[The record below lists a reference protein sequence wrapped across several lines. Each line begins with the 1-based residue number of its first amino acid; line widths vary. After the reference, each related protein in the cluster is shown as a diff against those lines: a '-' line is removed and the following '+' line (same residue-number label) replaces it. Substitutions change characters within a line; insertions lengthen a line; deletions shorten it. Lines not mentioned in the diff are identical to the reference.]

1 MAVASGALRHEMEAF
16 IASLG
21 LNGVFRAI
29 VAADDVK
36 KSKPDPETYLLAI
49 ERLRPVAG
57 VEAPRPDEL
66 HCNRRYTRRASVR
79 PNRRGLL
86 VIAVTNSF
94 SSNELTE
101 ADKVI
106 GSLSELS
113 FRKWSIC
120 LNGGARC
127 NNETI
132 ERFFLTSGFLS
143 PCTVWGQA
151 ARAELPQPLG
161 KDAAVEYALA
171 HNRAYRAAFED
182 VWWPVKRSH
191 QALADFFPKVD
202 ASYAYTQLND
212 QPFVTLTLPGPPA
225 TTFSKIPFSIQTIN
239 RWEVDLVQPLFT
251 GFGLESQYKASKVG
265 LKISKY
271 QLEQARLDLARDV
284 QVAYLQTL
292 LGAKLLEVAH
302 DNVASLEVQ
311 KKNAEAGYQQG
322 VAARN
327 DVLKA
332 DVALA
337 EAVQRER
344 NAFKQLIILRSNL
357 NQLMDVDLQEKVD
370 LSGIQEKTYKVPD
383 LINCIRRRR
392 RKGPNTLQYRT
403 SIRQAQY
410 SKTAAR
416 SRYYPRV
423 SAFAQFYR
431 EGEDFSGDNNPYTNN
446 ENASVGVRVDWN
458 LFEGGK
464 TRSSELEWEYRL
476 RGIEKRQRRSSP
488 EDPASSEKRFGGVEG
503 SESKYRHCQGRCQT
517 SRRKRPDHHSCSIR
531 SRLRFSLRF

>member
-1 MAVASGALRHEMEAF
+1 MKR
-16 IASLG
+16 
-21 LNGVFRAI
+21 LNVYF
-29 VAADDVK
+29 
-36 KSKPDPETYLLAI
+36 LL
-49 ERLRPVAG
+49 P
-57 VEAPRPDEL
+57 
-66 HCNRRYTRRASVR
+66 
-79 PNRRGLL
+79 GLL
-86 VIAVTNSF
+86 VLFTM
-94 SSNELTE
+94 
-101 ADKVI
+101 
-106 GSLSELS
+106 
-113 FRKWSIC
+113 
-120 LNGGARC
+120 
-127 NNETI
+127 
-132 ERFFLTSGFLS
+132 
-143 PCTVWGQA
+143 WGQA

-171 HNRAYRAAFED
+171 HNRAYRAVFED
-182 VWWPVKRSH
+182 VSVSGEKVN

-202 ASYAYTQLND
+202 ASYAFTRLNE
-212 QPFVTLTLPGPPA
+212 QPFVTLTIPNSA
-225 TTFSKIPFSIQTIN
+225 TFSNIPFSIQTIN

-271 QLEQARLDLARDV
+271 QLEQARLDLTRDV

-292 LGAKLLEVAH
+292 LGTKLLEVAH
-302 DNVASLEVQ
+302 ENTASLEVQ

-322 VAARN
+322 VAAKN

-344 NAFKQLIILRSNL
+344 NSFKQLVILRSNL

-370 LSGIQEKTYKVPD
+370 LSGIQEQIYKVPD
-383 LINCIRRRR
+383 LYQLYTAAEEKR
-392 RKGPNTLQYRT
+392 PEYLAVQE

-416 SRYYPRV
+416 SRYYPHV

-476 RGIEKRQRRSSP
+476 RGIEKRK
-488 EDPASSEKRFGGVEG
+488 EDLLQKIQLQVKNALEQLKVAEANIETARVSVEQAEENDRITTLQYKEQIAIFLEVLNAQVFLAQTRADFNQALYGYEIARAELERAIGGPIEN
-503 SESKYRHCQGRCQT
+503 SQQ
-517 SRRKRPDHHSCSIR
+517 
-531 SRLRFSLRF
+531 